1 MEEHLNEIRPYLKD
15 ILNDFKKS
23 HTWNL
28 HLMIALKFMSST
40 DTDEER
46 LIHSKSNNIEI
57 LINVKA
63 DEVIDKP

>member
-1 MEEHLNEIRPYLKD
+1 MS
-15 ILNDFKKS
+15 FK
-23 HTWNL
+23 
-28 HLMIALKFMSST
+28 

>member
-28 HLMIALKFMSST
+28 HLMIALIFMSSK

-46 LIHSKSNNIEI
+46 VIHSKSKF
-57 LINVKA
+57 LINS
-63 DEVIDKP
+63 

>member
-1 MEEHLNEIRPYLKD
+1 
-15 ILNDFKKS
+15 
-23 HTWNL
+23 
-28 HLMIALKFMSST
+28 MSSK